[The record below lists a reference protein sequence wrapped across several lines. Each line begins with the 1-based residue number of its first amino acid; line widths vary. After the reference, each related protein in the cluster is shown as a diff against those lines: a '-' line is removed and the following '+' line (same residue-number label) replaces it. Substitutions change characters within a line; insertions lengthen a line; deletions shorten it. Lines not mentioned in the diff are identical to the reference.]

1 MKQMRKFGIIVVLLV
16 AAFLGYE
23 VKSID
28 LNNGSDLLSQFIEL
42 IPNEGTTEQEYID
55 LSNIPEYD
63 GQPYVAVNGNVPFFE
78 DSELTAMSFE
88 EYSDLDALGRCGVAV
103 ASVGQDIMPTEERG
117 SIGQVKQT
125 GWHTVKYDFV
135 DGKYLYNRCHL
146 LGYQLTG
153 ENANEENLITGTR
166 YLNVEGMLPL
176 ENMVAEYVEET
187 GNHVMYRVTPIY
199 TEDNLL
205 ADGVLMEGY
214 SVEDQGE
221 GITFCVYAYN
231 VQPGVD
237 IDYQTGN
244 SSLAE

>member
-1 MKQMRKFGIIVVLLV
+1 M
-16 AAFLGYE
+16 
-23 VKSID
+23 
-28 LNNGSDLLSQFIEL
+28 
-42 IPNEGTTEQEYID
+42 
-55 LSNIPEYD
+55 
-63 GQPYVAVNGNVPFFE
+63 
-78 DSELTAMSFE
+78 
-88 EYSDLDALGRCGVAV
+88 
-103 ASVGQDIMPTEERG
+103 
-117 SIGQVKQT
+117 
-125 GWHTVKYDFV
+125 
-135 DGKYLYNRCHL
+135 
-146 LGYQLTG
+146 
-153 ENANEENLITGTR
+153 
-166 YLNVEGMLPL
+166 NVEGMLPL